1 MLIFLKYKT
10 IKIIIM
16 KKLLLTGVL
25 GLGLLLPT
33 TISASA
39 DHSNSKAITKFFS
52 KKTRNLKPTKAEKQQ
67 EKQNQKLQNLFSK
80 QRITYNGK
88 QLFVGSRGGCY
99 YYSGNSKEYVDRS
112 YCSGCN

>member
-1 MLIFLKYKT
+1 
-10 IKIIIM
+10 M

-39 DHSNSKAITKFFS
+39 HHSNSKATTEFFS
-52 KKTRNLKPTKAEKQQ
+52 KKIKKSKAKKSRKTRR
-67 EKQNQKLQNLFSK
+67 SK
-80 QRITYNGK
+80 TRSSRTYSQSKGCTYNGN